1 MKLYYELIKGI
12 MGKFIFSKN
21 SGEVIKDFSS
31 NMGIVYI
38 KLAQILST
46 LNIGDYFTEE
56 DRIKLSSICDNCKP
70 ISFRKIKKILRKEYG
85 GNLNKIFKY
94 IDKKPIGS
102 ASISQVHKAILFNGE
117 EVAIKI
123 KREDIT
129 YGMERDILKLK
140 KLIHRYGK
148 LFHFGNFKGAYKSLD
163 LYLSWIM
170 DEINFD
176 KERENIKKYSKYL
189 ESVNGKVD
197 GCLKLKC
204 PKVYDEYSTSNIIV
218 MEYVKHATIN
228 KMELNDS
235 NKEKIVNALNSYI
248 KCNFYAMF
256 NDLPIAF
263 HGDPHSGN
271 LAIDDDGNLWF
282 LDMGLLFILSS
293 EESKLCRE
301 FFLTIYMGNYEK
313 LYDML
318 IIYGNLSN
326 AQKIKFKED
335 IKKYIDDVRNKNVT
349 HYFIDLIGV
358 CLKFEFVPP
367 SFLFNMG
374 KAFICVYG
382 ISNFS
387 LNKVGARELL
397 KDQVFL
403 YMIKKGIN
411 NFNDLFISSFDIIN
425 NLFNNLD
432 ENLKES
438 ACKCLDDFKEFIT
451 IINN

>member
-1 MKLYYELIKGI
+1 MKLYCELIKGI
-12 MGKFIFSKN
+12 INKFIFSKN
-21 SGEVIKDFSS
+21 SGEVIKEFSS
-31 NMGIVYI
+31 NMGIIYI

-56 DRIKLSSICDNCKP
+56 DRINLSSICDNCKP
-70 ISFRKIKKILRKEYG
+70 ISFRKIKRILKKEYG
-85 GNLNKIFKY
+85 RKLNKIFKY

-102 ASISQVHKAILFNGE
+102 ASVSQVHRAILFNGK
-117 EVAIKI
+117 EVAVKI

-129 YGMERDILKLK
+129 CGMESDILKIK

-148 LFHFGNFKGAYKSLD
+148 LFDFGNFKGAYKALD
-163 LYLSWIM
+163 LYLSWIN
-170 DEINFD
+170 DEIDFD
-176 KERENIKKYSKYL
+176 KEIENIKKYSKYL
-189 ESVNGKVD
+189 ESVNGKVSD
-197 GCLKLKC
+197 IKLKC
-204 PKVYDEYSTSNIIV
+204 PKVYDELSTSNVIV
-218 MEYVKHATIN
+218 MEYVKYRTIN
-228 KMELNDS
+228 RMELNDD
-235 NKEKIVNALNSYI
+235 NKERIVGALNGYI

-282 LDMGLLFILSS
+282 LDMGLLFVLSS
-293 EESKLCRE
+293 EESRLCRE
-301 FFLTIYMGNYEK
+301 FFLTIYMGDFEK

-318 IIYGNLSN
+318 IIYGNLSEG
-326 AQKIKFKED
+326 QKIKFKED
-335 IKKYIDDVRNKNVT
+335 LKKYIDDVKGKNVT

-397 KDQVFL
+397 KDQVFI
-403 YMIKKGIN
+403 YMIKKGT
-411 NFNDLFISSFDIIN
+411 NDLFDV
-425 NLFNNLD
+425 FNSID
-432 ENLKES
+432 
-438 ACKCLDDFKEFIT
+438 KCLNNFKEFIV

>member
-1 MKLYYELIKGI
+1 

-102 ASISQVHKAILFNGE
+102 ASISQVHKCILFNGE

-189 ESVNGKVD
+189 ESVNVKVD

-411 NFNDLFISSFDIIN
+411 NFFGVIN
-425 NLFNNLD
+425 KLD
-432 ENLKES
+432 ENIQES
-438 ACKCLDDFKEFIT
+438 VCKCLDDFKEFVT

>member
-1 MKLYYELIKGI
+1 

>member
-1 MKLYYELIKGI
+1 MKLYFELVRGI
-12 MGKFIFSKN
+12 FNKFIFDKN
-21 SGEVIKDFSS
+21 SGEVIKIFSS

-38 KLAQILST
+38 KLAQILAT

-56 DRIKLSSICDNCKP
+56 DRINLSSICDNCKP
-70 ISFRKIKKILRKEYG
+70 ISFRKIKKVLKREY
-85 GNLNKIFKY
+85 GNLNRVFKY

-102 ASISQVHKAILFNGE
+102 ASVSQVHRCILLNGE
-117 EVAIKI
+117 EAAIKI

-129 YGMERDILKLK
+129 DNMEKDILKIK

-148 LFHFGNFKGAYKSLD
+148 LFHFGNFKGADLALE
-163 LYLSWIM
+163 LYLSWIV

-189 ESVNGKVD
+189 ESVNGKVLD
-197 GCLKLKC
+197 SLELKC
-204 PKVYDEYSTSNIIV
+204 PKVYDEFSTSNVIV
-218 MEYVKHATIN
+218 MEYVKYKIIN
-228 KMELNDS
+228 KMELNS
-235 NKEKIVNALNSYI
+235 VNKEKIVNALNGYI

-256 NDLPIAF
+256 NDLPICF

-282 LDMGLLFILSS
+282 LDMGLLFVLSDD
-293 EESKLCRE
+293 ESKLCRE
-301 FFLTIYMGNYEK
+301 FFLTIYLGDYNK

-318 IIYGNLSN
+318 IIYGNLSESE
-326 AQKIKFKED
+326 KIKFKGD
-335 IKKYIDDVRNKNVT
+335 IKKYIDDVKDKNVT

-367 SFLFNMG
+367 SFLFNMA

-387 LNKVGARELL
+387 LNRVGARELL
-397 KDQVFL
+397 KDQVSLF
-403 YMIKKGIN
+403 MIKKGIDDFSN
-411 NFNDLFISSFDIIN
+411 LFIFSLINGFD
-425 NLFNNLD
+425 D
-432 ENLKES
+432 SLK
-438 ACKCLDDFKEFIT
+438 KCFDDFKMLFDFFKT
-451 IINN
+451 I

>member
-102 ASISQVHKAILFNGE
+102 ASISQVHKCILFNGE

-189 ESVNGKVD
+189 ESVNVKVD

-411 NFNDLFISSFDIIN
+411 NFFGVIN
-425 NLFNNLD
+425 KLD
-432 ENLKES
+432 ENIQES
-438 ACKCLDDFKEFIT
+438 VCKCLDDFKEFVT

>member
-1 MKLYYELIKGI
+1 MKLYFELIKGI

-21 SGEVIKDFSS
+21 SGEIIKKFSS
-31 NMGIVYI
+31 SMGIVYI

-56 DRIKLSSICDNCKP
+56 DRINLSSICDNTNP
-70 ISFRKIKKILRKEYG
+70 ISFRKIKKILKKEYS

-94 IDKKPIGS
+94 IDKTPIGS
-102 ASISQVHKAILFNGE
+102 ASVSQVHKGILFNGE

-123 KREDIT
+123 KREDVT
-129 YGMERDILKLK
+129 DGMEKDILKIK

-148 LFHFGNFKGAYKSLD
+148 IFHFGNFKGADLALD

-176 KERENIKKYSKYL
+176 KERENIKVYSKYL

-204 PKVYDEYSTSNIIV
+204 PKVYDEYSTSNVIV
-218 MEYVKHATIN
+218 MEYVKHSTIN

-235 NKEKIVNALNSYI
+235 NKEKIVSALNSYI
-248 KCNFYAMF
+248 KYNFYAMF

-282 LDMGLLFILSS
+282 LDMGLLFALSK
-293 EESKLCRE
+293 EESNFCRD
-301 FFLTIYMGNYEK
+301 FFLNVYLGDYEK

-318 IIYGNLSN
+318 VIYGNLGESE
-326 AQKIKFKED
+326 KITFKED
-335 IKKYIDDVRNKNVT
+335 VKKYIDDVRDKNVT

-358 CLKFEFVPP
+358 CLEFEFVPP
-367 SFLFNMG
+367 QFLFNMA
-374 KAFICVYG
+374 KSFVCVYG

-397 KDQVFL
+397 KDQVSLFF
-403 YMIKKGIN
+403 IKKGIDS
-411 NFNDLFISSFDIIN
+411 FNDFFLSSLDFINKFD
-425 NLFNNLD
+425 D
-432 ENLKES
+432 NLKY
-438 ACKCLDDFKEFIT
+438 LLNFFKT
-451 IINN
+451 IY

>member
-1 MKLYYELIKGI
+1 MKLYFELIRG
-12 MGKFIFSKN
+12 IFSKFVFNKN
-21 SGEVIKDFSS
+21 SGEVIKNFSS

-38 KLAQILST
+38 KLAQILAT

-56 DRIKLSSICDNCKP
+56 DRINLSSICDNCKP
-70 ISFRKIKKILRKEYG
+70 ISFRKIKKILKREY
-85 GNLNKIFKY
+85 GNLNKVFKY

-102 ASISQVHKAILFNGE
+102 ASVSQVHRGILLNGE

-129 YGMERDILKLK
+129 DDMESDILKLK
-140 KLIHRYGK
+140 KLIHRYGR
-148 LFHFGNFKGAYKSLD
+148 LFHFGNFKGADKALD
-163 LYLSWIM
+163 LYLSWIV

-189 ESVNGKVD
+189 ESVNGKVS
-197 GCLKLKC
+197 GVYLKC
-204 PKVYDEYSTSNIIV
+204 PKVYDEFSTSNVIV
-218 MEYVKHATIN
+218 MEYVKHETIN
-228 KMELNDS
+228 KMELNS
-235 NKEKIVNALNSYI
+235 VNKEKIVKALNSYI
-248 KCNFYAMF
+248 KYNFYAMF
-256 NDLPIAF
+256 NDLPICF

-271 LAIDDDGNLWF
+271 LAIDDEGNLWF
-282 LDMGLLFILSS
+282 LDMGLLFVLSS

-301 FFLTIYMGNYEK
+301 FFLTIYMGDHEK

-326 AQKIKFKED
+326 EQKIKFKED
-335 IKKYIDDVRNKNVT
+335 LKKYIENVKDKNVT

-382 ISNFS
+382 ICNFS
-387 LNKVGARELL
+387 LNRVGARELL

-411 NFNDLFISSFDIIN
+411 DFISSFDI
-425 NLFNNLD
+425 FNGDDFKKNID
-432 ENLKES
+432 
-438 ACKCLDDFKEFIT
+438 KCLDDIEEFIT
-451 IINN
+451 IIKN